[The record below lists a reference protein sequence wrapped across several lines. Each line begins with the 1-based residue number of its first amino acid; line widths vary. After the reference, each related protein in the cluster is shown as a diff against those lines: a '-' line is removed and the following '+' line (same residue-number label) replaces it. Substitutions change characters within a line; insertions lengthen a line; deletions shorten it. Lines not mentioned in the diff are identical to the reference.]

1 MRRNFQPIMDD
12 AHDIMRQRLEATIN
26 LVRWLPEFEDS
37 QDWGAPPEA
46 RYPVPLSSSLNRQ
59 SDCAVSDALT
69 LVPSLNSTPSLPE
82 IAMS

>member
-1 MRRNFQPIMDD
+1 VRRNVQPIMDD
-12 AHDIMRQRLEATIN
+12 ALDIMRQRPDETVD
-26 LVRWLPEFEDS
+26 LVRWLPEFDDS
-37 QDWGAPPEA
+37 QDWGATPEA
-46 RYPVPLSSSLNRQ
+46 RYPVPLSISLNRQ